1 MSKVYR
7 TKPVHYTR
15 LDSTAPNRLC
25 ASAPKSRWDG
35 FPPAAASQGCNSH
48 RPAHNPYRFLSFFLL
63 ASSWFVSPLLFFNL
77 LPKRTVLFCY
87 FYMHRRLADPE
98 FLRRLPYCRI
108 MVYDVIGNGNCPFF
122 DIFLHEAASENVFY
136 IILIV
141 RRNYAWLN
149 SALLY
154 AWNQYDTVLK
164 KSFVSIFFL
173 SPPHVSISASQIHMP
188 PLNDPFYQCR
198 ACRWCRP
205 VSYTHLT
212 LPTNSRV

>member
-1 MSKVYR
+1 MM
-7 TKPVHYTR
+7 
-15 LDSTAPNRLC
+15 
-25 ASAPKSRWDG
+25 
-35 FPPAAASQGCNSH
+35 
-48 RPAHNPYRFLSFFLL
+48 RFLPARRSLEN
-63 ASSWFVSPLLFFNL
+63 PLNRRFPHSL
-77 LPKRTVLFCY
+77 K
-87 FYMHRRLADPE
+87 FYSYYDTIILVHRRLADPE

-173 SPPHVSISASQIHMP
+173 SPPHVYISASRIHMP

-198 ACRWCRP
+198 ACRWCRRI
-205 VSYTHLT
+205 L
-212 LPTNSRV
+212 LPAAFPCYESRYNLPS